1 MLKGV
6 LPEKHFECFGVM
18 NFFLGFL
25 FRLLHHSR
33 HWYYHY
39 YYGKHFYD
47 YLFKIKFFKC
57 FSFVLA
63 TIHSLISLW
72 TVPWITT
79 NILAIQLLTPQA
91 FPRLPPLVPGTFRF
105 LSVPQQL
112 RFDSQGL
119 KPVLNISLLH
129 VGHFLGVILSV
140 FHHYKDPFALSSFPL
155 CLHWCFHSSL
165 GSS

>member
-33 HWYYHY
+33 HWYYHYY

-79 NILAIQLLTPQA
+79 NILAIQLLHRPFQDCHLWLQELSGSFL
-91 FPRLPPLVPGTFRF
+91 FPSSYALIHKVSNLFSIFPCSMWDTF
-105 LSVPQQL
+105 
-112 RFDSQGL
+112 
-119 KPVLNISLLH
+119 
-129 VGHFLGVILSV
+129 
-140 FHHYKDPFALSSFPL
+140 
-155 CLHWCFHSSL
+155 
-165 GSS
+165 